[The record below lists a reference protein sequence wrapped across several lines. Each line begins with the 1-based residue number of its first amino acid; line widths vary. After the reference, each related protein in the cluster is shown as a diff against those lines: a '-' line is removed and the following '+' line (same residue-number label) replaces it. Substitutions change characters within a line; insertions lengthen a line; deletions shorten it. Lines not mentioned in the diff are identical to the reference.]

1 MTHKLVCEEQDGLET
16 ELAVAKVEEVLKGGA
31 EKVEYHGVVVALGAE
46 PSDKG
51 HTDAAGEGLVD
62 LGLVLK
68 LGMLGLDG
76 LELDGDLFT
85 GNDVDSEINVT

>member
-1 MTHKLVCEEQDGLET
+1 MTHKLVCEEQDSLET
-16 ELAVAKVEEVLKGGA
+16 EFAVAKVEEVLKGGA
-31 EKVEYHGVVVALGAE
+31 KEVHDHRVVIAFGAE
-46 PSDKG
+46 PPDKG
-51 HTDAAGEGLVD
+51 HTDAACEGLVD